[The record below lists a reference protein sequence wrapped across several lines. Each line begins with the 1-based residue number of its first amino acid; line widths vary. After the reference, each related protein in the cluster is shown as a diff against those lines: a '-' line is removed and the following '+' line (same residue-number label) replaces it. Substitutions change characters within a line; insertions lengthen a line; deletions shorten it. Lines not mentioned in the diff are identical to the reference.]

1 MSAIFREYIFYR
13 RSHAINM
20 YDTEIHCRQEG
31 KKKSCDF
38 RCLLGYSHV
47 NLKARLGY
55 RLSQQTI
62 STYIQSKLSLGEDRY
77 VMKMNENCTHR

>member
-31 KKKSCDF
+31 KKIMRFSLFARVLTRQFKSASRIQIVATNYF
-38 RCLLGYSHV
+38 YVYSI
-47 NLKARLGY
+47 KTQPRGG
-55 RLSQQTI
+55 
-62 STYIQSKLSLGEDRY
+62 SLCYE
-77 VMKMNENCTHR
+77 NE